1 MPKITNL
8 DSIQVLD
15 SRGTPTIRTFI
26 TLDNKYTGIA
36 TVPSGASTGKYE
48 AVEIRDGDI
57 NNFHGKSIGKCLEII
72 DNIIKP
78 SIINFDFQSLKEFD
92 ELLLSLD
99 GSNNKSNLGANTIL
113 SLSMSYCK
121 ALSKSKNL
129 ELYELFDPGNEN
141 YNSPVPLMNILNGG
155 KHASLSSD
163 FQEYMIMPVGFETY
177 DEAINCSV
185 KIYWT
190 LKSFL
195 NSKGNSTS
203 VGDEG
208 GFVSPYDD
216 NEEPLKLI
224 LKCIEDSGY
233 VPGDEVMIGLDVAAS
248 ELFQNDKYKVRI
260 SKSRNEIISKDEL
273 LKFYIHLAKNYPI
286 LSIEDP
292 FDQDDWEYWNKINNE
307 LGNKVQIVGDDLL
320 VTSLTKI
327 KKSIE
332 QKSCNTVL
340 IKPNQIGTITETL
353 SAIDLAHSNNM
364 NTIISHRSG
373 DTEDNFIADLAV
385 GTKSTQIKSGAPS
398 RSERTSKYNRISEIQ
413 MLDKNIKYIGEKSI
427 IL

>member
-8 DSIQVLD
+8 NSIEVLD
-15 SRGTPTIRTFI
+15 SRGTPTIRTFM
-26 TLDNKYTGIA
+26 TLDDKYTGIA

-48 AVEIRDGDI
+48 AAEIRDGDE
-57 NNFHGKSIGKCLEII
+57 NNFHGKSINKCLEII
-72 DNIIKP
+72 DKIVKP
-78 SIINFDFQSLKEFD
+78 SVLNLDFQSLEEFD

-99 GSNNKSNLGANTIL
+99 NTKNKSNLGGNTIL

-121 ALSKSKNL
+121 ALAKSQNL
-129 ELYELFDPGNEN
+129 ELYEFFDPSTQN

-163 FQEYMIMPVGFETY
+163 FQEYMIMPIGFETY
-177 DEAINCSV
+177 AEAINCCV

-195 NSKGNSTS
+195 SSKGNSTS

-224 LKCIEDSGY
+224 VKCIEKSGY
-233 VPGDEVMIGLDVAAS
+233 IPGDEVMIGLDVAAS
-248 ELFQNDKYKVRI
+248 ELFEKNKYKVRI
-260 SKSRNEIISKDEL
+260 LKSKNEFISKDEL
-273 LKFYIHLAKNYPI
+273 LEFYINLTKNYPI

-292 FDQDDWEYWNKINNE
+292 FDQDDWEYWNKINKE
-307 LGNKVQIVGDDLL
+307 LGNRVQIVGDDLL
-320 VTSLTKI
+320 VTSLSKI
-327 KKSIE
+327 KKSIDE
-332 QKSCNTVL
+332 ESCNTVL

-373 DTEDNFIADLAV
+373 DTEDSFIADLAV

>member
-8 DSIQVLD
+8 ESIQVLD

-48 AVEIRDGDI
+48 AVEIRDGDM

-99 GSNNKSNLGANTIL
+99 GSSNKSNLGANTIL

-129 ELYELFDPGNEN
+129 ELYELFDSGNEN

-292 FDQDDWEYWNKINNE
+292 FDQDDWEYWNKINSE
-307 LGNKVQIVGDDLL
+307 LGSKVQIVGDDLL

>member
-48 AVEIRDGDI
+48 AVEIRDGDM

-99 GSNNKSNLGANTIL
+99 GSSNKSNLGANTIL

-260 SKSRNEIISKDEL
+260 SESRNEIISKDEL

-292 FDQDDWEYWNKINNE
+292 FDQDDWEYWNKINSE
-307 LGNKVQIVGDDLL
+307 LGSKVQIVGDDLL

>member
-48 AVEIRDGDI
+48 AVEIRDGDM
-57 NNFHGKSIGKCLEII
+57 NNFHGKSIAKCLEII

-99 GSNNKSNLGANTIL
+99 GSSNKSNLGANTIL